1 MPCKPGLFAG
11 PRARAYGHAME
22 WRTPAEPESLPREG
36 FTRRDHEAAIAA
48 SEADPEF
55 RDWARLAEHYL
66 ALDRKGDAMRAC
78 ERGLQDGPTAALHH
92 ARGLTFAALGLR
104 AQALA
109 EFRRAVT
116 LGEWPLMA
124 MRAAMRMMA
133 ADEDAAPLLA
143 YCDTVTPALRETAV
157 TRAFRAIALS
167 KLGRHA
173 EARALVD
180 LERHVMR
187 IRFDPRDGRE
197 AFNRAL
203 SAEILADPPA
213 GREGARVSINYRPR
227 LDEPAMAAL
236 QAFTR
241 QAMQDYMARREAMG
255 LADILPLPRNP
266 VILQTATTVLRRD
279 GRNRQHIHPRGLI
292 SSVYH
297 AQVPEPLRDAR
308 DHRGA
313 LVLGVCDEPAGGHQ
327 GCWGT
332 RHIPAA
338 EGWLTIFPAHVF
350 HDVVPSGIEAPRIS
364 IASDLCPR

>member
-1 MPCKPGLFAG
+1 
-11 PRARAYGHAME
+11 ME
-22 WRTPAEPESLPREG
+22 WRTPAPSDRTPEAL
-36 FTRRDHEAAIAA
+36 TRADHVAAITAG
-48 SEADPEF
+48 ETDPEF

-66 ALDRKGDAMRAC
+66 AVGRAEEAIRAC

-104 AQALA
+104 AQALT

-116 LGEWPLMA
+116 LGDWPLMA

-133 ADEDAAPLLA
+133 AEDDAAPLLA
-143 YCDTVTPALRETAV
+143 FCDTAPPVLRETAV
-157 TRAFRAIALS
+157 ARAFRAIALS
-167 KLGRHA
+167 KLGRHS

-187 IRFDPRDGRE
+187 MRFDPPEGIE

-213 GREGARVSINYRPR
+213 GREAARVSINYRPR
-227 LDEPAMAAL
+227 LEGPAMAAL

-241 QAMQDYMARREAMG
+241 QAMQDYLARLAAMG
-255 LADILPLPRNP
+255 LADILPLPDRP

-297 AQVPEPLRDAR
+297 AQVPAPLRDAD

-313 LVLGVCDEPAGGHQ
+313 LALGVCDEPAGGHQ
-327 GCWGT
+327 GCWGV
-332 RHIPAA
+332 RHIRAE

-350 HDVVPSGIEAPRIS
+350 HDVVPSGIEEPRIS
-364 IASDLCPR
+364 VASDLCPR